1 VNVPG
6 GELQKLSLLSLI
18 VDIEKKQGQFARH
31 AGTFTKNIVPRNF
44 DRTKKF

>member
-6 GELQKLSLLSLI
+6 GVLEKLCFLSLI
-18 VDIEKKQGQFARH
+18 VDIEKKQGQFASP